1 MTDNRKHVRVS
12 YEKQVELIAEG
23 QILVGKSID
32 ISNSGIRVIV
42 NVPVSHLSVERIA
55 FTLPLAPEAIHIPCK
70 VVRSNRTESEEEHV
84 LGIEFSSQTE
94 TQMILIDN
102 FIRNINNKSTKSD
115 AKQSDMR
122 IIPRISCN
130 LTGISSDNKGIF
142 IASIDNIS
150 TEGCLISYTGFIN
163 ARDVL
168 TLAITLPGDRRRISA
183 TGFITYV
190 IQDDGWGMHRAG
202 ICFTDISDIDS
213 IRIRNFILKSATS
226 TALRTLQERR
236 NENLTGDENL
246 IRDPEKIA
254 GLLRL
259 LKKEN
264 RNINVLFEQTIAMFV
279 LMMKNIDARR
289 TSFATSSQKD
299 ISELDLKKNHT
310 VYFSFYLHGSSYY
323 FTSHLMEAGDTRLIF
338 SFPAVLHQSDK
349 RSYARKYIS
358 DGIDVFLE
366 LDDMPSVKF
375 NGKVENVS
383 RRGFLCN
390 VKLQPLQRELVKLGR
405 PVSYYF
411 NRDMGLDTFGEIRH
425 VKEVETDD
433 GTTML
438 QLGIEAGIRRADISF
453 MRYGQT
459 RWNKARVSMK
469 RQTTGDSRRIVSD
482 VVRYR
487 NREGKEI
494 VALLNHTGTSK
505 KAPVVIM
512 PPAFGKK
519 KETLSPFVAT
529 LLENFRKFDKD
540 LVVIRYDGINRP
552 GESCQD
558 GMCPKRGYEML
569 HYRISQGLDDLEAT
583 MDFAHHNNIFRPS
596 AVIVVAFSMSALDA
610 RKLAVKDSRVTYL
623 INVMGITCAR
633 SSFNI
638 ITGGID
644 IIDNARNGIQN
655 GLSGVLGHI
664 LDLDTIAKDLIDNRY
679 AYLADARHDM
689 SRISIPVSWIYGRYD
704 RWVVDREILDLMS
717 VRAKGRRDVI
727 EIPTG
732 HNLRSSEDALLT
744 FKILTRMIYRHLHH
758 RNIRPVD
765 PDRNSLINL
774 ITSERERLYQ
784 HDDVNIREYWKD
796 YLIGENR
803 NSIGYDFY
811 RNFDEF
817 REFLSVQGS
826 LLDLKN
832 GEIMA
837 DMGCGTGIFME
848 RMLLDRAEQG
858 VDLSRAR
865 LVQVDL
871 VSEALVRT
879 REKYLRIKE
888 LYGAVVP
895 HEVDYIQMDLE
906 PNRLVPV
913 KRFIEDET
921 LGYDYLRNRVEGL
934 KDATIDRLVAADSGL
949 LQSLMR
955 GAAMGDD
962 DMLYLRERFNEEDC
976 RAIIDFNRAARFLS
990 GNLLPQDI
998 SGAHSGRNDKSQ
1010 TINYSMVRTDDLIF
1024 SDLRFGSKGLALNLS
1039 FKTSTFDK
1047 IAASLLISYIFNP
1060 DEILNEFYR
1069 ILKPDGRLLISSMR
1083 PDGDISVI
1091 FTNYINKVWKDFS
1104 DTMTE
1109 KDRERNLAGARAMLN
1124 EAASLLELEEDGHF
1138 RFYSGEEL
1146 AEMLGR
1152 AGFVNCALTES
1163 LGDPPQVVIV
1173 TGSKPGIT

>member
-469 RQTTGDSRRIVSD
+469 RQTTGDSRRIVSE

-934 KDATIDRLVAADSGL
+934 KNATIDRLVAADSGL

>member
-142 IASIDNIS
+142 IASNNIS

-934 KDATIDRLVAADSGL
+934 KNATIDRLVAADSGL

>member
-102 FIRNINNKSTKSD
+102 FIQNINNKSTKSD

-163 ARDVL
+163 AHDVL
-168 TLAITLPGDRRRISA
+168 TLTINLPGDRRRISA

-264 RNINVLFEQTIAMFV
+264 RNINVLFEQTIAMFI

-299 ISELDLKKNHT
+299 IGELDLKKHHT

-323 FTSHLMEAGDTRLIF
+323 FTSHLMEAGDTRLVF

-469 RQTTGDSRRIVSD
+469 RQTTGDSRGVVSE

-529 LLENFRKFDKD
+529 LVENFRKFNKD

-717 VRAKGRRDVI
+717 VQAKGRRDVI

-744 FKILTRMIYRHLHH
+744 FRILTRMIYRHLHH
-758 RNIRPVD
+758 RNIRPVE

-826 LLDLKN
+826 LLDLQN

-921 LGYDYLRNRVEGL
+921 LGYVYLRNRVEGL
-934 KDATIDRLVAADSGL
+934 KNATIDRLVAADSGL

-962 DMLYLRERFNEEDC
+962 EVLYLREHFNEEDC

-990 GNLLPQDI
+990 GNILPQDI
-998 SGAHSGRNDKSQ
+998 SGALSGRNDKSQ

-1039 FKTSTFDK
+1039 FKTSSFDK

-1069 ILKPDGRLLISSMR
+1069 ILKPGGRLLISSMR

-1104 DTMTE
+1104 ATMTE

-1163 LGDPPQVVIV
+1163 LGDPPQVMIV

>member
-1 MTDNRKHVRVS
+1 MTNNRKHVRVS

-23 QILVGKSID
+23 QTLVGKSID
-32 ISNSGIRVIV
+32 ISNSGIRVVV
-42 NVPVSHLSVERIA
+42 NVPVSHLTIERIA
-55 FTLPLAPEAIHIPCK
+55 FNLPLSPEVIHLPCK
-70 VVRSNRTESEEEHV
+70 IVRSNRTESEEGHV
-84 LGIEFSSQTE
+84 LGIEFSDQTE

-102 FIRNINNKSTKSD
+102 FIRNSRRSLTKND
-115 AKQSDMR
+115 AKHSDLR
-122 IIPRISCN
+122 VIPRISCN
-130 LTGISSDNKGIF
+130 LTGVSCDNQGIF
-142 IASIDNIS
+142 ISSIDNIS
-150 TEGCLISYTGFIN
+150 TEGCLVSYKGSLN
-163 ARDVL
+163 AHDGI
-168 TLAITLPGDRRRISA
+168 TLSITLPGDRRRVTA
-183 TGFITYV
+183 AGFVTYV

-202 ICFTDISDIDS
+202 VCFSDISDIDS

-236 NENLTGDENL
+236 NEHVTGNENL

-254 GLLRL
+254 GLFRL
-259 LKKEN
+259 LKKEK
-264 RNINVLFEQTIAMFV
+264 RHINVLFEKSIAMFV
-279 LMMKNIDARR
+279 LMMKHVDARCS
-289 TSFATSSQKD
+289 SFATSFQKD
-299 ISELDLKKNHT
+299 IGELDLKKRHE

-323 FTSHLMEAGDTRLIF
+323 FASHLMEAGGTRLIF

-349 RSYARKYIS
+349 RSYARKYIG
-358 DGIDVFLE
+358 DGIDVFME

-390 VKLQPLQRELVKLGR
+390 VKLPPLQRELVKLGQ

-425 VKEVETDD
+425 IKEVKTDD
-433 GTTML
+433 GTAML
-438 QLGIEAGIRRADISF
+438 QLGIEAGIRRADVSL
-453 MRYGQT
+453 MRFGRT
-459 RWNKARVSMK
+459 RWDRAKAAKQRSTAGAG
-469 RQTTGDSRRIVSD
+469 RGIVSE

-494 VALLNHTGTSK
+494 VALLNHTGSGT
-505 KAPVVIM
+505 KAPVVIL

-569 HYRISQGLDDLEAT
+569 NYRISQGLDDLEAT
-583 MDFAHHNNIFRPS
+583 MDYAHHNKLFRPT

-623 INVMGITCAR
+623 VNVMGITCAR

-644 IIDNARNGIQN
+644 IIDNARNGIQS

-664 LDLDTIAKDLIDNRY
+664 LDLDTIAKDLIENRY

-689 SRISIPVSWIYGRYD
+689 SRISIPVSWIYGKYD

-717 VRAKGRRDVI
+717 VRAKGPRDVI

-744 FKILTRMIYRHLHH
+744 FKIITRMIYRHLHH

-765 PDRNSLINL
+765 PDRSSLVSLI
-774 ITSERERLYQ
+774 TCERERLYQ
-784 HDDVNIREYWKD
+784 NDDVNIREYWKD

-803 NSIGYDFY
+803 NSVGYDFY

-871 VSEALVRT
+871 VSEALART
-879 REKYLRIKE
+879 REKYLRIKD

-895 HEVDYIQMDLE
+895 QAVDFIQMDLE

-913 KRFIEDET
+913 KRFIEDKT
-921 LGYDYLRNRVEGL
+921 LDYDYLRNRVEGL
-934 KDATIDRLVAADSGL
+934 KNTTIDRLVAGDSGL
-949 LQSLMR
+949 LRSLMR
-955 GAAMGDD
+955 GAAMGDYE
-962 DMLYLRERFNEEDC
+962 MLFLRDRFSDEDC
-976 RAIIDFNRAARFLS
+976 RAIIDFNRAARFLL
-990 GNLLPQDI
+990 GRLFPLDI
-998 SGAHSGRNDKSQ
+998 GRAHSGNHGKSQ
-1010 TINYSMVRTDDLIF
+1010 TINHNTVRTDDLVF

-1039 FKTSTFDK
+1039 FRDSTFDK
-1047 IAASLLISYIFNP
+1047 IAASLLISYLFNP

-1069 ILKPDGRLLISSMR
+1069 ILKPDGRLLVSSMR

-1091 FTNYINKVWKDFS
+1091 FTNYINKVWKEFS
-1104 DTMTE
+1104 VTMTE
-1109 KDRERNLAGARAMLN
+1109 EEREKNLTGARAMLN

-1138 RFYSGEEL
+1138 RFYSDGEL
-1146 AEMLGR
+1146 CEMLGR
-1152 AGFVNCALTES
+1152 AGFVNCAVTES

-1173 TGSKPGIT
+1173 TGAKPGVT

>member
-934 KDATIDRLVAADSGL
+934 KNATIDRLVAADSGL

>member
-1 MTDNRKHVRVS
+1 MTNNRKHVRVS

-23 QILVGKSID
+23 QTLVGKSID

-55 FTLPLAPEAIHIPCK
+55 FTLPFAPEAIHVPCK

-84 LGIEFSSQTE
+84 LGIEFSNQTE
-94 TQMILIDN
+94 TQMILIDT
-102 FIRNINNKSTKSD
+102 FIRNFNSSLAKND
-115 AKQSDMR
+115 ARQSDLR
-122 IIPRISCN
+122 VIPRISCN
-130 LTGISSDNKGIF
+130 LTGVSCDNHAIYIS
-142 IASIDNIS
+142 SIDNIS
-150 TEGCLISYTGFIN
+150 TEGCLVSYEGSLN
-163 ARDVL
+163 SHDVL
-168 TLAITLPGDRRRISA
+168 TLSITLPGDRRRITA

-202 ICFTDISDIDS
+202 VCFSDITDIDS

-236 NENLTGDENL
+236 NEHAAGNENL
-246 IRDPEKIA
+246 IRDPDAIA
-254 GLLRL
+254 GLFRL

-264 RNINVLFEQTIAMFV
+264 RTINVLFEKSIVMLA
-279 LMMKNIDARR
+279 LMMKHVDARCS
-289 TSFATSSQKD
+289 SFATSSQKD
-299 ISELDLKKNHT
+299 IGELDLKKHHA

-323 FTSHLMEAGDTRLIF
+323 FTSHLAEAGDTRLIF

-375 NGKVENVS
+375 NGSVENVS

-390 VKLQPLQRELVKLGR
+390 VKLPPLQRELVKLGQ

-411 NRDMGLDTFGEIRH
+411 NRDMGLDTYGEIRH
-425 VKEVETDD
+425 IREVKAEE
-433 GTTML
+433 GTAVL

-453 MRYGQT
+453 MRYGQA
-459 RWNKARVSMK
+459 RWDRAKGSIKRARAAAG
-469 RQTTGDSRRIVSD
+469 RGIVSE

-494 VALLNHTGTSK
+494 VALLNHAGSGK
-505 KAPVVIM
+505 KAPVVIL

-519 KETLSPFVAT
+519 KETLSPLVAT
-529 LLENFRKFDKD
+529 LLENFRKFNRD

-552 GESCQD
+552 GESCQA

-583 MDFAHHNNIFRPS
+583 MDFAHHNALFRPS

-610 RKLAVKDSRVTYL
+610 RKLAVKDPRVTYL

-664 LDLDTIAKDLIDNRY
+664 LDLDTVAKDLIENRY

-689 SRISIPVSWIYGRYD
+689 SRISIPVSWVYGRYD
-704 RWVVDREILDLMS
+704 RWVVDREIMDLMS

-744 FKILTRMIYRHLHH
+744 FKILTRMIYRHLHR

-765 PDRNSLINL
+765 PERNSLISM
-774 ITSERERLYQ
+774 ITRERERLYQ

-803 NSIGYDFY
+803 DSIGYDFY

-858 VDLSRAR
+858 VDLSLAR

-871 VSEALVRT
+871 VSEALAKT
-879 REKYLRIKE
+879 REKYSRIKD

-895 HEVDYIQMDLE
+895 REVDYIQMDLE
-906 PNRLVPV
+906 PNRLAPV
-913 KRFIEDET
+913 KRFMEDTT
-921 LGYDYLRNRVEGL
+921 LSYDYLRNRVEGL
-934 KDATIDRLVAADSGL
+934 KNATIDRLAAGDSRR
-949 LQSLMR
+949 LQSIMR

-962 DMLYLRERFNEEDC
+962 EMLFLREHFNEEDC
-976 RAIIDFNRAARFLS
+976 RAVVDFNRAARFLS
-990 GNLLPQDI
+990 GNLLPRDI
-998 SGAHSGRNDKSQ
+998 SGALSGRYENSQ
-1010 TINYSMVRTDDLIF
+1010 TINCSTVRSDDLVF

-1039 FKTSTFDK
+1039 FRDSTFDK
-1047 IAASLLISYIFNP
+1047 IAASLLVSYLFNP
-1060 DEILNEFYR
+1060 DEIIQEFYR
-1069 ILKPDGRLLISSMR
+1069 ILRPDGRLLVSSMR

-1104 DTMTE
+1104 VTMTE
-1109 KDRERNLAGARAMLN
+1109 EDREKNLAGARAMLN

-1146 AEMLGR
+1146 LDMLGR
-1152 AGFVNCALTES
+1152 AGFVNCTVTES
-1163 LGDPPQVVIV
+1163 LGNPPQVVIV
-1173 TGSKPGIT
+1173 TGSKPGAA